1 MATQYYL
8 GYGKPLTQN
17 YLVWKGL
24 NALQELAL
32 WAAWLSKGVN
42 LLPFRVFF
50 YVAGAGAP
58 EHKAPRPQTV
68 ELPENPSYEDTDT
81 DISPEE
87 AQMVG
92 NCVFVCVCVCL

>member
-1 MATQYYL
+1 MPCRNWPYGLFGSVKELTYYL
-8 GYGKPLTQN
+8 SGCF
-17 YLVWKGL
+17 
-24 NALQELAL
+24 
-32 WAAWLSKGVN
+32 
-42 LLPFRVFF
+42 LLFF

-92 NCVFVCVCVCL
+92 NCVCVCVCVCVCNCGEIYLCSFI